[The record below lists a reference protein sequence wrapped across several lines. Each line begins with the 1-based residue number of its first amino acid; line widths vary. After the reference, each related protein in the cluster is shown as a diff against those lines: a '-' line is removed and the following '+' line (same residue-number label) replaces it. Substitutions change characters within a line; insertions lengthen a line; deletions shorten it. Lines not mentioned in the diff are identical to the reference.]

1 MRRLRLWLRTNI
13 TDRRVRRMMVA
24 VIGGTVL
31 LIGIVMVVLPGPALV
46 VIPVGLGILGLEFA
60 WARIWL
66 RKVRARAQSLVVAA
80 RTKRD
85 TG

>member
-13 TDRRVRRMMVA
+13 TDRRVRRVMVA
-24 VIGGTVL
+24 VVGGTVL
-31 LIGIVMVVLPGPALV
+31 LIGIAMVVLPGPAFV

-66 RKVRARAQSLVVAA
+66 RKVRTRAQSLVVAA
-80 RTKRD
+80 RGKRD